1 MIRRFLLISG
11 AGGLVLF
18 RKSFEL
24 SGRSQSQDGGLL
36 SGLITALVD
45 FTLKNVG
52 MSVLHMQFD
61 NVGVHIVDTVVNIKH
76 NHRERVICFLLCDAE
91 DSERFGHLIASEL
104 LLAFVDEYS
113 EKLSDMRAANVEN
126 FEAQFREFSSKIYFV
141 IENSIAPV
149 MRELERHAGIKRA
162 ELLKRSIL
170 ELDQNML
177 GSVWYPALENNQT
190 GILAELQNFLNVA
203 DDILS
208 DRGGQMRSARIGDHI
223 EIRSLRR
230 ATLALIYR
238 SAADIERTYSQ
249 VESSISLLNGV
260 FDVLDFLK
268 GN

>member
-1 MIRRFLLISG
+1 
-11 AGGLVLF
+11 VLF
-18 RKSFEL
+18 RKSFEP

-36 SGLITALVD
+36 GGLLTALVD

-52 MSVLHMQFD
+52 MSVLHMRFD
-61 NVGVHIVDTVVNIKH
+61 NVGVHIVDTIVNIKH
-76 NHRERVICFLLCDAE
+76 NHRERVICFLLTDE
-91 DSERFGHLIASEL
+91 QDDERFGHLIASEL

-141 IENSIAPV
+141 IESSIAPV
-149 MRELERHAGIKRA
+149 MRDLERHAGVKQA
-162 ELLKRSIL
+162 MLLKRSIL

-177 GSVWYPALENNQT
+177 SSVWYPTLEGNQT
-190 GILAELQNFLNVA
+190 GILAEMQNFLNVA
-203 DDILS
+203 DDVLS
-208 DRGGQMRSARIGDHI
+208 DKGGPIRSAKIGDRI
-223 EIRSLRR
+223 EIKRLRR

-238 SAADIERTYSQ
+238 SAADIEYARPQ